1 MIRLAIVEDEENY
14 IGTLREFVS
23 QYGRENRVLFEITAF
38 TDGQEILEVYETV
51 PKEGHFELILMDI
64 QMPGVDVMTAA
75 ARIREKDP
83 EVLLMFIT
91 NRMDYAV
98 RGYEVDALDYIVK
111 PVEYFAFSS
120 KLRRA
125 LARIPDRNKSYYMI
139 GSKGEKLRL
148 RTDQIYYVESEGHTL
163 VFHTISGEY
172 RIRERLQKLEEDLA
186 GQEFF
191 RCNKGYLVTLRHV
204 DAVRDGWCFIGGDK
218 LLVSRARKAPF
229 LEALTMYLAKRK

>member
-14 IGTLREFVS
+14 TKILRDFVLRYS
-23 QYGRENRVLFEITAF
+23 RENRVLFGVTAF
-38 TDGQEILEVYETV
+38 SDGQEILEAFETL
-51 PKEGHFELILMDI
+51 PEEGLFDLILMDI
-64 QMPGVDVMTAA
+64 QMPGVDGMTAA

-111 PVEYFAFSS
+111 PVEYFAFSA

-125 LARIPDRNKSYYMI
+125 LARIPDRSRAYYMI

-163 VFHTISGEY
+163 VFHTMSGEY
-172 RIRERLQKLEEDLA
+172 RIRERLQKVEEDLA
-186 GQEFF
+186 GQDFF
-191 RCNKGYLVTLRHV
+191 RCNKGYLVNLRHV
-204 DAVRDGWCFIGGDK
+204 DAVKDGWCMIGSDK
-218 LLVSRARKAPF
+218 LLISRARKTPF
-229 LEALTMYLAKRK
+229 LEALTLYFAKSK